1 MPKNGG
7 FLRFLHYNLKFQQ
20 SPNVLEIGQ
29 KMTHSLNV
37 LGKIGT
43 SKNNELP
50 TLGKLLRA
58 LLSAGG
64 VLLVFNEIRGLLV
77 SIPVMLALYQS
88 GGTLMAW
95 WIALCSLGGI
105 ALSVIV
111 PAWLL
116 ARVRK

>member
-1 MPKNGG
+1 MDKVGDGARGRTDTSALNQIVVLVQPTQTAHAI
-7 FLRFLHYNLKFQQ
+7 LRHPAPLLSN
-20 SPNVLEIGQ
+20 
-29 KMTHSLNV
+29 
-37 LGKIGT
+37 
-43 SKNNELP
+43 
-50 TLGKLLRA
+50 LLRA

-64 VLLVFNEIRGLLV
+64 LLLIFNEIRGLLV

-116 ARVRK
+116 RKVRA